1 MVLSRAARVSFSD
14 MADLEQRIAGFLAEQ
29 LEDGAD
35 VSVTNLYRIPGGAS
49 RETWSF
55 DASWQRNGTAEN
67 GGFILRRDPD
77 ASLLETERDLEF
89 HVLKL
94 ASDSGVPAPR
104 PLWIETEG
112 KWLDRP
118 FFIMERIDGCETSA
132 QKLISE
138 PAIDKSQIARDFV
151 EILAAIHGLDWSP
164 LVPEHLQPPASDGCG
179 RTEVVRWEGILDKD
193 ALEPQPILRAGLA
206 WLKRNLP
213 RPAQRISLIHSDYR
227 TGNFLYGESGGIR
240 AMLDWEMAHLGDPL
254 EDVGWACMRPWRWA
268 GDEQMGALMSREDFY
283 RMYSEAS
290 GIEVDEEAIR
300 FWEVL
305 GNLKLAVIFI
315 TGARSFCEGRT
326 HTLEMA
332 SLGRNISRLELEI
345 LDLME
350 V

>member
-1 MVLSRAARVSFSD
+1 
-14 MADLEQRIAGFLAEQ
+14 MAELEQRLAAFLADRIEGS
-29 LEDGAD
+29 EEVT
-35 VSVTNLYRIPGGAS
+35 VSNLYRIPGGAS

-55 DASWQRNGTAEN
+55 DASWRRDGASLEK
-67 GGFILRRDPD
+67 GFILRRDPD

-94 ASDSGVPAPR
+94 ASDNGVRAPK
-104 PLWIETEG
+104 PLWIESEG

-132 QKLISE
+132 QRLIAE
-138 PAIDKSQIARDFV
+138 PTFDRSRIGRDFV
-151 EILAAIHGLDWSP
+151 DILASIHRLDWSP
-164 LVPEHLQPPASDGCG
+164 LAPAQLQPPAPDQCG
-179 RTEVVRWEGILDKD
+179 ATEIARWEGILDKD
-193 ALEPQPILRAGLA
+193 TLEPQPILRAAIA
-206 WLKRNLP
+206 WLKRNHP
-213 RPAQRISLIHSDYR
+213 RPAQRIALVHSDYR
-227 TGNFLYGESGGIR
+227 TGNFLYDESGGIR

-268 GDEQMGALMSREDFY
+268 GDGQMGALMSREEFY
-283 RMYSEAS
+283 RLYSEAS
-290 GIEVDEEAIR
+290 GIEIDEPSVR

-332 SLGRNISRLELEI
+332 SLGRNINRLELEV
-345 LDLME
+345 LDLMG